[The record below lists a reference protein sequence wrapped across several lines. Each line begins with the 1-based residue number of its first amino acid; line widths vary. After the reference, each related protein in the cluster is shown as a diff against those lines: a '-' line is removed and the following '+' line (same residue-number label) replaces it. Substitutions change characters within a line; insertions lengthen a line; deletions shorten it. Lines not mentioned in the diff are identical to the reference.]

1 MVIAVKS
8 VQIKSMR
15 NYYDVIE
22 IDVYVILNHCRGF
35 MFEIIFNI
43 STDLN

>member
-1 MVIAVKS
+1 MAIAINS
-8 VQIKSMR
+8 VQSKSMR
-15 NYYDVIE
+15 NSYEVIE
-22 IDVYVILNHCRGF
+22 IDDYVMLNHCRGF